1 MTDSPFL
8 ARLVDER
15 KKENERETG
24 SKQQKIAIM
33 EVNYE
38 GVIAEGKTGRS
49 KESIGDSPPFFFLP
63 SLLLSLSPSCLVPS
77 FFILLVF
84 LGCQAT
90 VTPREI
96 EASSNYKNSVDSC
109 PLMP

>member
-38 GVIAEGKTGRS
+38 GVIAEGKTSRS
-49 KESIGDSPPFFFLP
+49 KENIGDSPPLSFFLP
-63 SLLLSLSPSCLVPS
+63 SVSLPLSFSLLPCA
-77 FFILLVF
+77 ILLYLARLPWLPSYRHTQRDRSF
-84 LGCQAT
+84 LQ
-90 VTPREI
+90 
-96 EASSNYKNSVDSC
+96 
-109 PLMP
+109 L